1 MPRRRKLDRQPAGL
15 AVVSRLIL
23 TLAPLLLLAKCLA
36 TLSRDSDTRSTP
48 FQPLGATRGNFPD
61 SWESNS
67 DPNEEAG
74 TRPGDNSPVI
84 TVSMSSTL
92 ELTAWT
98 LPGMAPF
105 HSLLGIADRPLAV
118 VLSGLFAALLVGTVI
133 RLLLLRNV
141 PAEQRQSKLASLTT
155 WWMLALLFGGVVY
168 FGPVAALL
176 LFCVLALL
184 GAHEFLWITAESRRD
199 SLGQGL
205 IYIAI
210 VLQYV
215 WIGLDWPLVA
225 LTFIPIALFLL
236 IPIRTVLTGSVTG
249 YLHHVAVLF
258 WGVMLLGYSLSHAP
272 LLFTLPL
279 AANETAAVAL
289 LVYLVLLTESNDIAQ
304 ALWGRQFGHHRI
316 TPTLSPNKTWEGF
329 LFGGMTTVLLAM
341 LLSLVIRPPLALPLI
356 LLGDSEYGSLFLW
369 SLGAGILIATGGFLG
384 DLNMSGLK
392 RDLGIKDSGTL
403 LPGQGGVLDRIDSLS
418 FTAPLFYYY
427 VRMTCQ

>member
-1 MPRRRKLDRQPAGL
+1 MP
-15 AVVSRLIL
+15 VTV
-23 TLAPLLLLAKCLA
+23 
-36 TLSRDSDTRSTP
+36 RSIP
-48 FQPLGATRGNFPD
+48 
-61 SWESNS
+61 
-67 DPNEEAG
+67 
-74 TRPGDNSPVI
+74 
-84 TVSMSSTL
+84 SSL

-98 LPGMAPF
+98 LPGTIPI
-105 HSLLGIADRPLAV
+105 HPLWGLADQPLA
-118 VLSGLFAALLVGTVI
+118 LLLAGLFGTLLVGTVV

-141 PAEQRQSKLASLTT
+141 PAEKRKSKLASLTT
-155 WWMLALLFGGVVY
+155 WWLLALLFGGVVW

-184 GAHEFLWITAESRRD
+184 GAHEFLSITAESRHD
-199 SLGQGL
+199 PLGQGL
-205 IYIAI
+205 IYCAI
-210 VLQYV
+210 VLQYA
-215 WIGLDWPLVA
+215 WIGLQWPLVA
-225 LTFIPIALFLL
+225 LTFIPMALFLL
-236 IPIRTVLTGSVTG
+236 IPIRTVLTGNVTG

-258 WGVMLLGYSLSHAP
+258 WGVMLLGYSVSHAP

-279 AANETAAVAL
+279 ATRSETEAVAL

-304 ALWGRQFGHHRI
+304 ALWGRKFGHHRI

-329 LFGGMTTVLLAM
+329 LFGAMTTVLLAM
-341 LLSLVIRPPLALPLI
+341 LLSLVIRPPLDLPMF